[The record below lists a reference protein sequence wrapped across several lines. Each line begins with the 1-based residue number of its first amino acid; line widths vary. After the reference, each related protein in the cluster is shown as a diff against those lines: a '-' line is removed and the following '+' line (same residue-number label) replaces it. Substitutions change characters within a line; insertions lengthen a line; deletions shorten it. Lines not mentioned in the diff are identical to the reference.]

1 MDSFS
6 KKERQK
12 NLQKK
17 RREKAEKKEERKA
30 NAGKKSFEDMLAY
43 VDENG
48 NITSTPPD
56 PTKKREEVNAE
67 EIELGVP
74 RRPEETPEDRIRS
87 GVVTFFN
94 DDKGYGFIK
103 DQVSQQ
109 SVFVHANNLM
119 HPIKQNDKVTFE
131 TQNGRKG
138 PEAFDV
144 KVVK

>member
-6 KKERQK
+6 KKEREK
-12 NLQKK
+12 KLDKK
-17 RREKAEKKEERKA
+17 RREKAERKQERKG
-30 NAGKKSFEDMLAY
+30 AGKKSFEDMIAY
-43 VDENG
+43 VDEFG

-74 RRPEETPEDRIRS
+74 KREHEPEDRIRN

-94 DDKGYGFIK
+94 EDKGYGFIK
-103 DQVSQQ
+103 DQASQE
-109 SVFVHANNLM
+109 SIFVHVNGLL

-131 TQNGRKG
+131 TQAGRKG
-138 PEAFDV
+138 PEAVSV